1 MPMQVQCSVCRAPQ
15 SISEASLGYQVVC
28 SRCGKVFVARQSGG
42 SSKPWYL
49 QWYVLAGAGGGVLLL
64 LLLLVGAGVAVS
76 MAMNRN
82 DELPAQ
88 PVAAS
93 TPAAD
98 ETKDQPAEEPVPKT
112 YALQMEGPAELT
124 IDAGETVAIDLSID
138 RDGYSGPLQLTA
150 KDLPAGLRVEALEV
164 PDDSDVAQVTL
175 IAAKDLVAGNPELH
189 LTLQAEDIQATHT
202 LQLTTIASQP
212 LELSGPAAARLHPN
226 GTVAIDVSVVRNGH
240 EGPIEITVGE
250 LPKQVTAAPVTV
262 AAEQNA
268 AQLVFKGVRVPERQ
282 YPVKLL
288 AKVGKET
295 AEATFDLQVEAF
307 AIQLTP
313 LPFPVEWVKPGEY
326 ARVELTIQR
335 KSYQGPVV
343 IDVDHM
349 PDGITAEPLTIPE
362 NETQGTLELVAA
374 ADAKDMV
381 RSGKIVA
388 TADGARAE
396 TLLITRVKGSEGSL
410 LGNLEVDEE
419 FAGTLKKGSFGGRL
433 TPETKQVLLD
443 VFGGTAESE
452 EAVLGGLR
460 WLAEH
465 QNADGSWSLGG
476 YSNASGD
483 CTCKTKVESSVDKNN
498 TAATAFGILPM
509 LGAGVTPFQAP
520 DYPAVLSNYTE
531 NVKKG
536 LIYLIRNQKRTKDEN
551 NGDLQGG
558 MYAHALGTIA
568 LCEAYAL
575 TKNDDLKVPAQLA
588 VRYLMTAQHGASGS
602 WGYGRNRLGD
612 TSIVGWVVLAIRSG
626 QLAGLPT
633 KRSVLDKTE
642 RFLNTTGAGPDPFR
656 FSRYSYKPVNLKDA
670 SEGAV
675 KAKLSTTAAGLLSR
689 QYLGWQLDRK
699 EFAPGA
705 AYLMQHLPPANGK
718 TAGPNYYYYYATQ
731 VLHHLEGKN
740 WDLWNHYMREHFLRT
755 QETEGHAKG
764 SWSPVGSDYGAR
776 GGRIYT
782 TSMTLLTLEAYY
794 RHLPLYRKIAKPASK

>member
-1 MPMQVQCSVCRAPQ
+1 MPVQVQCSVCRTRQP
-15 SISEASLGYQVVC
+15 ISEASLGYQVVC
-28 SRCGKVFVARQSGG
+28 SKCGKVFVARKSGG
-42 SSKPWYL
+42 NAKPWYL
-49 QWYVLAGAGGGVLLL
+49 QWYVLAGMGGGVLLL
-64 LLLLVGAGVAVS
+64 LLLILGVGVAVS
-76 MAMNRN
+76 LVMSRG
-82 DELPAQ
+82 EEQVTSPT
-88 PVAAS
+88 VE
-93 TPAAD
+93 PAAMG
-98 ETKDQPAEEPVPKT
+98 EQVVSAPAEKAVEET
-112 YALQMEGPAELT
+112 YELEVEGPTELT
-124 IDAGETVAIDLSID
+124 VDAGQTVTIDLKID

-150 KDLPAGLRVEALEV
+150 VDLPEGLLVEPVEV
-164 PDDSDVAQVTL
+164 PDGSDVAQITL
-175 IAAKDLVAGNPELH
+175 AATKDLASGNPELR
-189 LTLQAEDIQATHT
+189 LSVQAEDMQVPYT
-202 LQLTTIASQP
+202 LLLTTKAARP
-212 LELSGPAAARLHPN
+212 LGLTGPANARLHPN
-226 GTVAIDVSVVRNGH
+226 GTVAIDVAVVRNGH
-240 EGPIEITVGE
+240 EGPIDVSLRG
-250 LPKQVTAAPVTV
+250 LPEQVTAAPVII
-262 AAEQNA
+262 AAEASA
-268 AQLVFKGVRVPERQ
+268 AQIVLKGVRVPERKYAVQ
-282 YPVKLL
+282 VLANVGEVK
-288 AKVGKET
+288 AET
-295 AEATFDLQVEAF
+295 TFDLQVEAF

-313 LPFPVEWVKPGEY
+313 LAFPVEWVKPGEY
-326 ARVELTIQR
+326 VRVEVAIQR

-343 IDVDHM
+343 IGVEQM
-349 PDGITAEPLTIPE
+349 PDGVTAAPLEIPE
-362 NETQGTLELVAA
+362 NATKGTLELVAA

-388 TADGARAE
+388 MADGARAE

-410 LGNLEVDEE
+410 LSNLDVEEE
-419 FAGTLKKGSFGGRL
+419 FASTLKKGSFGGRL
-433 TPETKQVLLD
+433 TPDTKQVLLD
-443 VFGGTAESE
+443 VFGGTSESE
-452 EAVLGGLR
+452 EAVLAGLR

-465 QNADGSWSLGG
+465 QSADGSWSLGD
-476 YSNASGD
+476 YSNAAGG
-483 CTCKTKVESSVDKNN
+483 CTCKTKVESKVDKNN

-509 LGAGVTPFQAP
+509 LGAGVTPFKAP
-520 DYPAVLSNYTE
+520 DYPAVLGDYRD

-575 TKNDDLKVPAQLA
+575 TKDEDLKIPAQLA

-642 RFLNTTGAGPDPFR
+642 RFLNTTGAGPDPYR

-675 KAKLSTTAAGLLSR
+675 KPKLSTTAAGLLSR
-689 QYLGWQLDRK
+689 QYLGWQLNRK

-705 AYLMQHLPPANGK
+705 AYLMQNLPPANGK
-718 TAGPNYYYYYATQ
+718 AVGPNYYYYYATQ

-794 RHLPLYRKIAKPASK
+794 RHLPLYRKIAKPATQ

>member
-1 MPMQVQCSVCRAPQ
+1 MPVQVQCSVCRSRQP
-15 SISEASLGYQVVC
+15 ISEASLGYQVVC
-28 SRCGKVFVARQSGG
+28 FKCGKVFIARKSGG
-42 SSKPWYL
+42 GAKPWYL
-49 QWYVLAGAGGGVLLL
+49 QWYVLAGAGGGALLL

-76 MAMNRN
+76 MVMNRG
-82 DELPAQ
+82 EEEPTP
-88 PVAAS
+88 PVAEA
-93 TPAAD
+93 T
-98 ETKDQPAEEPVPKT
+98 TVVDQATEVPSEEVVKKT
-112 YALQMEGPAELT
+112 YELQIEGPSELT
-124 IDAGETVAIDLSID
+124 INAGQALAVDLKID
-138 RDGYSGPLQLTA
+138 RDGYAGPLQLTA
-150 KDLPAGLRVEALEV
+150 VDPPAGLSVESIEV
-164 PDDSDVAQVTL
+164 PAESDVAQVTL
-175 IAAKDLVAGNPELH
+175 AAAKDLVAGNPELR
-189 LTLQAEDIQATHT
+189 LAVEADDMQVMHT
-202 LQLTTIASQP
+202 LRLTTTASKP
-212 LELSGPAAARLHPN
+212 LGLTGPTNARLHPN

-240 EGPIEITVGE
+240 EGPIEISVGG
-250 LPKQVTAAPVTV
+250 LPEQVTAAPVTI
-262 AAEQNA
+262 AAEASA
-268 AQLVFKGVRVPERQ
+268 AQVILKGVRVPERK
-282 YPVKLL
+282 YPAKVL
-288 AKVGKET
+288 AKVDGEL

-313 LPFPVEWVKPGEY
+313 IAFPVEWVKPGEY
-326 ARVELTIQR
+326 ARVDVTIQR

-343 IDVDHM
+343 IGVEKM

-362 NETQGTLELVAA
+362 NATQGTLELVAA

-388 TADGARAE
+388 MADGARAE
-396 TLLITRVKGSEGSL
+396 TLLITRVKGGEGSL
-410 LGNLEVDEE
+410 LANLEVEEE
-419 FAGTLKKGSFGGRL
+419 FANTLKKGSFGGRL
-433 TPETKQVLLD
+433 TQETKQVLLN
-443 VFGGTAESE
+443 VFGGTPESE
-452 EAVLGGLR
+452 EAVLAGLR
-460 WLAEH
+460 WLADH
-465 QNADGSWSLGG
+465 QSADGSWSLGA
-476 YSNASGD
+476 YSDAAGGCS
-483 CTCKTKVESSVDKNN
+483 CKTKVEGSVDKNN

-509 LGAGVTPFQAP
+509 LGAGVTPFKAP
-520 DYPAVLSNYTE
+520 DYPPVLSDYTE

-551 NGDLQGG
+551 NGELQGG

-575 TKNDDLKVPAQLA
+575 TKDDGLKVPAQLA

-642 RFLNTTGAGPDPFR
+642 RFLNTTGAGPNPYR

-705 AYLMQHLPPANGK
+705 AYLMQNLPPANAK
-718 TAGPNYYYYYATQ
+718 AAGANYYFYYATQ

-794 RHLPLYRKIAKPASK
+794 RHLPLYRKIAKPASN